1 MLQGGNTLKNLLMF
15 PKDKE
20 EMKKQ
25 SNIIYWYK
33 CSRTECNDEYI
44 GESSRN
50 FEDRYKE
57 HLKAP
62 SPIYEN
68 DNITGHKTSVENFKI
83 IEREGHGISRA
94 IKEAICI
101 RVNNPT
107 LNRNVGKY
115 NLPHIWDRGLFA
127 TPELKIK

>member
-1 MLQGGNTLKNLLMF
+1 MKNLLMF

-20 EMKKQ
+20 EMRKQ
-25 SNIIYWYK
+25 SNIIYWYR
-33 CSRTECNDEYI
+33 CGRTECNDEYI
-44 GESSRN
+44 WESART
-50 FEDRYKE
+50 FEERFKE

-62 SPIYEN
+62 SPIYEH
-68 DNITGHKTSVENFKI
+68 DNKTGHKPSVENFKI
-83 IEREGHGISRA
+83 IGREGHGISRT
-94 IKEAICI
+94 IQEAIYI

-115 NLPHIWDRGLFA
+115 NLPHIWDKVLFS